1 MEAGWSAKRVARQL
15 GHSYCVERR
24 CWDQW
29 IREMSFP
36 EDQAQDTLDRLVVE
50 KSATLCDE
58 VIDQTL
64 GNTVPL
70 RKKCNLQVSDSSR
83 RPWSRRNVSS
93 DYVPNMLDWIQVRRA
108 RWPFHTLYCF
118 SFKHVLHQTS
128 SMRSG
133 IIILENKGISNG
145 SSVRDDMRSKY
156 LVCIPSARQSAIP
169 NDMQVRTSAYAD
181 STPYHSTSSS
191 VL

>member
-1 MEAGWSAKRVARQL
+1 MYGRANDNGRTALRMYHAQL
-15 GHSYCVERR
+15 LGRR
-24 CWDQW
+24 MPDHRIFHWLH
-29 IREMSFP
+29 R
-36 EDQAQDTLDRLVVE
+36 
-50 KSATLCDE
+50 K
-58 VIDQTL
+58 
-64 GNTVPL
+64 L
-70 RKKCNLQVSDSSR
+70 RKTRSFHVNKHDAGRRRAVGSPSLEESILNVVPDRPESS
-83 RPWSRRNVSS
+83 
-93 DYVPNMLDWIQVRRA
+93 VRRA
-108 RWPFHTLYCF
+108 RWPFRTLYCL

-181 STPYHSTSSS
+181 STPYHPTSSS

>member
-1 MEAGWSAKRVARQL
+1 
-15 GHSYCVERR
+15 
-24 CWDQW
+24 
-29 IREMSFP
+29 
-36 EDQAQDTLDRLVVE
+36 
-50 KSATLCDE
+50 
-58 VIDQTL
+58 
-64 GNTVPL
+64 
-70 RKKCNLQVSDSSR
+70 
-83 RPWSRRNVSS
+83 
-93 DYVPNMLDWIQVRRA
+93 MLDWIQARRA

-169 NDMQVRTSAYAD
+169 NDMVYQSAIPNEVRTSAYAD
-181 STPYHSTSSS
+181 STPYYPTSSS

>member
-1 MEAGWSAKRVARQL
+1 
-15 GHSYCVERR
+15 
-24 CWDQW
+24 
-29 IREMSFP
+29 
-36 EDQAQDTLDRLVVE
+36 
-50 KSATLCDE
+50 
-58 VIDQTL
+58 
-64 GNTVPL
+64 
-70 RKKCNLQVSDSSR
+70 
-83 RPWSRRNVSS
+83 
-93 DYVPNMLDWIQVRRA
+93 MLDWIQVRRT

-156 LVCIPSARQSAIP
+156 LVCITSARQSAIP

-181 STPYHSTSSS
+181 YTAYHPTSSS

>member
-1 MEAGWSAKRVARQL
+1 MR
-15 GHSYCVERR
+15 
-24 CWDQW
+24 
-29 IREMSFP
+29 
-36 EDQAQDTLDRLVVE
+36 
-50 KSATLCDE
+50 DE

-70 RKKCNLQVSDSSR
+70 LKKCNLQVSDSSR
-83 RPWSRRNVSS
+83 RPWSRKNASS
-93 DYVPNMLDWIQVRRA
+93 EYVPNMLDWIQVRRA

-133 IIILENKGISNG
+133 IITMENKGISNG

-156 LVCIPSARQSAIP
+156 LVCIPSARQSVIL

-181 STPYHSTSSS
+181 STPCHLTSSS